1 MSVGEFIL
9 TLISATGI
17 VGLFTKFIL
26 SAVGKKLQKEKSD
39 REALEKGV
47 QALLRD
53 RLISLY
59 ESSKHSDGVPIYVK
73 QNFEN
78 MYEQYHALGANGV
91 MDSIHE
97 EFQNLPTS
105 GS

>member
-1 MSVGEFIL
+1 MNIAEFIL

-17 VGLFTKFIL
+17 VGLFTKFTL
-26 SAVGKKLQKEKSD
+26 SAIGKKLQKEKSD

-59 ESSKHSDGVPIYVK
+59 EASKHSDGVPIYVK